1 MKEEPSDAMEIDNS
15 GSESEGS
22 INDYETDNLDNCDL
36 EPNVKL
42 RKKKKLPLKRFKY
55 VCRNRF
61 HTTIKQPIC
70 RKVKKKN
77 INLTKL
83 LTELTLKNN
92 IDKST

>member
-1 MKEEPSDAMEIDNS
+1 MKQSSDAMEIDNS

-22 INDYETDNLDNCDL
+22 INDYETDNLDNWDL
-36 EPNVKL
+36 EPNVRL
-42 RKKKKLPLKRFKY
+42 RRKKNFPLQRFRY
-55 VCRNRF
+55 VCSRSKF
-61 HTTIKQPIC
+61 HTSQPMC

-83 LTELTLKNN
+83 LNELTLKNN

>member
-1 MKEEPSDAMEIDNS
+1 MKESSDAMEIDNS

-22 INDYETDNLDNCDL
+22 INDYETDNLDNWDL
-36 EPNVKL
+36 EPNVRL
-42 RKKKKLPLKRFKY
+42 RRKKKLPLHRFRY
-55 VCRNRF
+55 ACNRSKF
-61 HTTIKQPIC
+61 HTSQPMC

-83 LTELTLKNN
+83 LNELTLQNN

>member
-1 MKEEPSDAMEIDNS
+1 MKEHSDAMEIDNS
-15 GSESEGS
+15 GSESEAS
-22 INDYETDNLDNCDL
+22 INDYETDNLDNWDL

-42 RKKKKLPLKRFKY
+42 RKKKKPCYVCINRFNRFKFSRLSS
-55 VCRNRF
+55 CKK
-61 HTTIKQPIC
+61 IK
-70 RKVKKKN
+70 RKK